1 MNVHIVMMPNGY
13 FNPHPGSL
21 GMTQNE
27 VEKIDQLTQ
36 ERMDAICV
44 AISRAVMNLTCVIP
58 QGHC

>member
-1 MNVHIVMMPNGY
+1 MMPNGY
-13 FNPHPGSL
+13 FNAHPGSL